1 MTPVSTLFLGFAMST
16 DAFAAAIG
24 KGTGMAAPRL
34 REALRAGLIFGAIE
48 ALTPLLGWALG
59 AAAAPYARA
68 WDHWI
73 AFALLAVL
81 GARMI
86 RAAVRAERAAE
97 PAASPRER
105 PHPVWLLAATAVAT
119 SIDAL
124 AVGVG
129 LAFMQVDILL
139 TAAVIGATTFVMVTL
154 GMMLGRALGAVAG
167 RRAEFAG
174 GVVLI
179 GIGTLILVR
188 HLGGLA

>member
-1 MTPVSTLFLGFAMST
+1 MTPVSTLLLGFAMST

-24 KGTGMAAPRL
+24 KGTAMAAPRL

-59 AAAAPYARA
+59 SVAARHARA

-73 AFALLAVL
+73 AFTLLAVL

-86 RAAVRAERAAE
+86 VAALRAE
-97 PAASPRER
+97 PAPAEGPRAR
-105 PHPVWLLAATAVAT
+105 PHSFWLLAATAVAT

-129 LAFMQVDILL
+129 LAFMDVDVLVA
-139 TAAVIGATTFVMVTL
+139 AAVIGATTFVMVTL
-154 GMMLGRALGAVAG
+154 GMMLGRALGAVVG
-167 RRAEFAG
+167 RRAELVG

-179 GIGTLILVR
+179 GMGSLILVR
-188 HLGGLA
+188 HLGGFA